1 MYANRSD
8 RPAAEPLAVSTN
20 RLEAFS
26 DGVLAVA
33 ITLLVLNINVPPAD
47 KQHDLAHQLA
57 AQWPQYAAYATSFIT
72 IGIIWMNHHAMIG
85 RLREADHAIL
95 FLNLLLL
102 LSVGV
107 LPFATSLMATYL
119 KEGHGQA
126 HIAAA
131 IYSGSLLVMSLIFSA
146 LNRQILLVKSD
157 YLAEQIPED
166 RRRAI
171 FKRAMTGIVP
181 YVIATALA
189 PVSAYVTLAICAAV
203 GAYYATPVASGSTTG
218 AGA

>member
-1 MYANRSD
+1 
-8 RPAAEPLAVSTN
+8 
-20 RLEAFS
+20 
-26 DGVLAVA
+26 
-33 ITLLVLNINVPPAD
+33 
-47 KQHDLAHQLA
+47 
-57 AQWPQYAAYATSFIT
+57 
-72 IGIIWMNHHAMIG
+72 MNHHAMIG

-131 IYSGSLLVMSLIFSA
+131 IYSGSLLVMSLIFSL
-146 LNRQILLVKSD
+146 LNRQILLVKSH
-157 YLAEQIPED
+157 YLYEQLPEN

-171 FKRAMTGIVP
+171 FKRALTGIVP

-203 GAYYATPVASGSTTG
+203 AAYYATPVASGSNTG
-218 AGA
+218 GGA

>member
-1 MYANRSD
+1 MYANRSG
-8 RPAAEPLAVSTN
+8 RPAAEHLTVSTN

-33 ITLLVLNINVPPAD
+33 ITLLVLNISVPAPS
-47 KQHDLAHQLA
+47 KHHGLAYELA
-57 AQWPQYAAYATSFIT
+57 QNWPEYAAYMTSFIT
-72 IGIIWMNHHAMIG
+72 IGIIWMNHHAMIA

-119 KEGHGQA
+119 RRGHADA
-126 HIAAA
+126 HLAAA
-131 IYSGSLLVMSLIFSA
+131 VYSGAFLVMSLIFSA
-146 LNRQILLVKSD
+146 LNRHILLVKHD
-157 YLAEQIPED
+157 YLNEHISED

-171 FKRAMTGIVP
+171 FRRAITGIVP
-181 YVIATALA
+181 YVLATALA
-189 PVSAYVTLAICAAV
+189 VVSAYITLAICAAV
-203 GAYYATPVASGSTTG
+203 AAYYATPVASGSTSGT
-218 AGA
+218 